1 MQKVAWPKTMVQ
13 KLNGTEPRAKAA
25 RSEMPV
31 TIPGRAI
38 GSRMSRVTVSLPK
51 KRKRYIAA
59 AAQVPR
65 IRAID
70 IENKAMRTERPRDSQ
85 KSARAKVT
93 ANHCVVRP
101 GGGKE

>member
-1 MQKVAWPKTMVQ
+1 MQKVAWPSTMVQ
-13 KLNGTEPRAKAA
+13 KLNGTPPRAKAA

-31 TIPGRAI
+31 TMPGKAI
-38 GSRMSRVTVSLPK
+38 GSRISRVTDSLPK

-65 IRAID
+65 ISAID
-70 IENKAMRTERPRDSQ
+70 IENRATRTDSQSASQ
-85 KSARAKVT
+85 KSSRPRVT